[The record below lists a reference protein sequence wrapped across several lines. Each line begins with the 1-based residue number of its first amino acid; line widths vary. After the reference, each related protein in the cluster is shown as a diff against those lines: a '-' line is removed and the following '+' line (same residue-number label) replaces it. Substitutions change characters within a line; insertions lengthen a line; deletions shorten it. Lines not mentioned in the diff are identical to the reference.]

1 MKLRIDVHGL
11 KPMQKKML
19 KAMDLSDLKPVV
31 MRNTAQLQQK
41 AQQKA
46 PVSTEKTNPG
56 GAHGQLKRSIL
67 LTVNGL
73 TGTVRAT
80 ADYAQYVE
88 LGQKAPVSTEKT
100 NPGGAH
106 GQLKRSILLTVNGLT
121 GTVRA
126 TADYAQY
133 VELGTRF
140 MGAQPY
146 MRPALEEQGPVFL
159 RDIKKTIA
167 RKFK

>member
-19 KAMDLSDLKPVV
+19 KALDLSDLKPVV

-41 AQQKA
+41 AQ
-46 PVSTEKTNPG
+46 
-56 GAHGQLKRSIL
+56 
-67 LTVNGL
+67 
-73 TGTVRAT
+73 
-80 ADYAQYVE
+80 
-88 LGQKAPVSTEKT
+88 QKAPVSTEKT